1 LKGDFSIKIGF
12 FKKTFHP
19 CLDVGGVIS
28 STGIGFCGVAIVP
41 IGPGIPVTVGLG
53 YKWGDSL
60 PSPKI
65 FSCDY
70 DDYKVA
76 SPKAARAAAA
86 GYSVV
91 LPNGLPS
98 AMFRVRGTGGA
109 PDVKIVDP
117 HGHDVTGSSNTVFI
131 QWHDPKTVFVAVRHP
146 IAGRWTVSPKQ
157 GSSPIAGVA
166 TAHGMP
172 KLGVK
177 GSVTGHGRR
186 RVLHYRLTSAL
197 AGRKVVFAERGGR
210 TNHVIGKAHGGVG
223 RIKFTVGPG
232 RGGKRVIVALV
243 NQNGGAPAKA
253 LRVTSYTAPPPQR
266 LGEPHGLKVKRSKRR
281 LTVSWKR
288 VADASRYEVLVLLS
302 DRSEAF
308 RVTRRTHIRL
318 PDPFPLRS
326 GKVLVAAVGNDGSRG
341 PAAHARILAKRLKK
355 PKRHR

>member
-1 LKGDFSIKIGF
+1 
-12 FKKTFHP
+12 
-19 CLDVGGVIS
+19 
-28 STGIGFCGVAIVP
+28 
-41 IGPGIPVTVGLG
+41 
-53 YKWGDSL
+53 
-60 PSPKI
+60 
-65 FSCDY
+65 
-70 DDYKVA
+70 
-76 SPKAARAAAA
+76 
-86 GYSVV
+86 
-91 LPNGLPS
+91 
-98 AMFRVRGTGGA
+98 M
-109 PDVKIVDP
+109 
-117 HGHDVTGSSNTVFI
+117 
-131 QWHDPKTVFVAVRHP
+131 
-146 IAGRWTVSPKQ
+146 
-157 GSSPIAGVA
+157 
-166 TAHGMP
+166 
-172 KLGVK
+172 
-177 GSVTGHGRR
+177 
-186 RVLHYRLTSAL
+186 LHYRLTSAL

-341 PAAHARILAKRLKK
+341 PAAQTRILAKRLKK